1 MAKIFSNLKVILV
14 EPNGPLNVGSVARLC
29 SNFEVDELRIVSPKC
44 DIHSLEA
51 KKMALKGQKFLEH
64 CNIFD
69 DLKKAIFDCDL
80 VLASCGR
87 IDVSKDSFFES
98 SEDIFDWT
106 LSFKKINNLAIIF
119 GREDRGLTNNEL
131 LLANKTFNIPTSQE
145 NPSLNISHAVSI
157 VLYELNKASKKTL
170 NRELEV
176 FNLASSKQ
184 IHDSF
189 NEIEEMLLGVGYLLK
204 HTSKK
209 KISKFKN
216 YILRANTSMHEI
228 NVLRGIVH
236 QINWFLNNSKKKIG
250 TLN

>member
-1 MAKIFSNLKVILV
+1 MILGKNFSNLKIILV

-44 DIHSLEA
+44 DIFSLDS
-51 KKMALKGQKFLEH
+51 KKMALKGQKFLDN
-64 CNIFD
+64 CKIFYN
-69 DLKKAIFDCDL
+69 LEKAIFDCDL

-98 SEDIFDWT
+98 SEDVFNWT
-106 LSFKKINNLAIIF
+106 SSFKKINNLAIIF
-119 GREDRGLTNNEL
+119 GREDSGLTNDEL
-131 LLANKTFNIPTSQE
+131 LLANKTFNIPTSMN
-145 NPSLNISHAVSI
+145 NPSLNLSHAVSI
-157 VLYELNKASKKTL
+157 ALYELKKSAKK
-170 NRELEV
+170 NFYQELKV

-189 NEIEEMLLGVGYLLK
+189 LEIEELLLKIGYLLK
-204 HTSKK
+204 HTSKA

-216 YILRANTSMHEI
+216 FILRANTSMHEI

-236 QINWFLNNSKKKIG
+236 QLNWFLNNSKK
-250 TLN
+250 N